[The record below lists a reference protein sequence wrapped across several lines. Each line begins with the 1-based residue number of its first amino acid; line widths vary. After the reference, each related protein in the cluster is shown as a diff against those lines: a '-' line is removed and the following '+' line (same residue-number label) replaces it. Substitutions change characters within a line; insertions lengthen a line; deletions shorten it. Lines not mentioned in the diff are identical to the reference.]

1 MWLDSVALPRTYQFL
16 IHTMVSQADLE
27 RAIHQKLG
35 HIDTLFVSDV
45 SGGCGQ
51 AFDVVIVSEQF
62 EGKRTLQRHR
72 LVNDCLK
79 DEIASMHAFSQK
91 TYTPKQFEE
100 LKFMYSRQT
109 PSEKPSVSAP
119 APGFSQPTG
128 THVEAAKKNTKANG
142 DIVPKIEIPTGVNE
156 NIHVPELTLTPVS
169 ESKHPFRSYHPDL
182 ESESASVGS
191 VDIRHTSSLEGT
203 GISRLHHATI
213 SNPSFW
219 QHLRELLRN
228 EVMQEP
234 QDMNVDDDVVSQ
246 RRNHELGGSEVEQLF
261 EDFFLTQKKH
271 LSANDIARIRDI
283 TGMHGMSS

>member
-1 MWLDSVALPRTYQFL
+1 MWLDSVALPRTCQFL
-16 IHTMVSQADLE
+16 IRTMVSQADLE
-27 RAIHQKLG
+27 RAIHEKLG

-100 LKFMYSRQT
+100 LKFLYSRQT
-109 PSEKPSVSAP
+109 PSEKASISAP
-119 APGFSQPTG
+119 APSLSQPTG
-128 THVEAAKKNTKANG
+128 MHAETAPKNTKADG
-142 DIVPKIEIPTGVNE
+142 EMIPKIDIPARINE

-169 ESKHPFRSYHPDL
+169 ESKHPFRSYHPEL
-182 ESESASVGS
+182 EAGSASVSS

-213 SNPSFW
+213 ANPSFW

-234 QDMNVDDDVVSQ
+234 HDMNVDDDAVSQ
-246 RRNHELGGSEVEQLF
+246 RRNHELGASEVEQLF
-261 EDFFLTQKKH
+261 EDFFLTQKNH

>member
-1 MWLDSVALPRTYQFL
+1 MADFRGLPRTSQFL

-27 RAIHQKLG
+27 RAIHEKLG

-100 LKFMYSRQT
+100 LKFLYSRQT
-109 PSEKPSVSAP
+109 PSEKASVSAP
-119 APGFSQPTG
+119 APSLSQPTG
-128 THVEAAKKNTKANG
+128 MHAETTPKNTKADG
-142 DIVPKIEIPTGVNE
+142 EMIPKIDIPARINE

-169 ESKHPFRSYHPDL
+169 ESKHPFRSYHPEL
-182 ESESASVGS
+182 EAGSASVSS

-213 SNPSFW
+213 ANPSFW

-234 QDMNVDDDVVSQ
+234 HDMNVDDDAVSQ
-246 RRNHELGGSEVEQLF
+246 RRNHELGASEVEQLF
-261 EDFFLTQKKH
+261 EDFFLTQKNH

>member
-100 LKFMYSRQT
+100 LKFLYSRQT
-109 PSEKPSVSAP
+109 PSEKASISAP
-119 APGFSQPTG
+119 APSLSQPTG
-128 THVEAAKKNTKANG
+128 MHAETAPKNTKADG
-142 DIVPKIEIPTGVNE
+142 EMIPKIDIPARINE

-169 ESKHPFRSYHPDL
+169 ESKHPFRSYHPEL
-182 ESESASVGS
+182 EAGSASVSS

-213 SNPSFW
+213 ANPSFW

-234 QDMNVDDDVVSQ
+234 HDMNVDDDAVSQ
-246 RRNHELGGSEVEQLF
+246 RRNHELGASEVEQLF
-261 EDFFLTQKKH
+261 EDFFLTQKNH

>member
-1 MWLDSVALPRTYQFL
+1 
-16 IHTMVSQADLE
+16 MVSQADLE

-62 EGKRTLQRHR
+62 EGKKTLQRHR

-100 LKFMYSRQT
+100 LKFLYSRQT
-109 PSEKPSVSAP
+109 PSEKASVSAP
-119 APGFSQPTG
+119 ALSLSQPTG
-128 THVEAAKKNTKANG
+128 MHAETAPKNTKADG
-142 DIVPKIEIPTGVNE
+142 EMIPKIDIPARINE

-169 ESKHPFRSYHPDL
+169 ESKHPFRSYHPEL
-182 ESESASVGS
+182 EAGSASVSS

-213 SNPSFW
+213 ANPGFW

-234 QDMNVDDDVVSQ
+234 HDMNVDDDAVSQ
-246 RRNHELGGSEVEQLF
+246 RRNHELGASEVEQLF
-261 EDFFLTQKKH
+261 EDFFLTQKNH

>member
-1 MWLDSVALPRTYQFL
+1 MWLDSVALPRSTQPLFH
-16 IHTMVSQADLE
+16 IMVSQADLE

-35 HIDTLFVSDV
+35 NIDTLYVSDV

-100 LKFMYSRQT
+100 LKSMYSRQAHSAKASTSAPTSQSMGIHAET
-109 PSEKPSVSAP
+109 PSHK
-119 APGFSQPTG
+119 
-128 THVEAAKKNTKANG
+128 TKADGTN
-142 DIVPKIEIPTGVNE
+142 VPKIDIPVSVND
-156 NIHVPELTLTPVS
+156 NNHVPELKLTPVS
-169 ESKHPFRSYHPDL
+169 ESKHPFRPYSPQL
-182 ESESASVGS
+182 ETDSTSVS
-191 VDIRHTSSLEGT
+191 TVDMRHTSSLEGT
-203 GISRLHHATI
+203 SISRLHYSTI
-213 SNPSFW
+213 ANPLFW

-228 EVMQEP
+228 ELLQEP
-234 QDMNVDDDVVSQ
+234 RDMNVDDDFVPQ
-246 RRNHELGGSEVEQLF
+246 RRHNELGASEVEQLF
-261 EDFFLTQKKH
+261 EDFFLSQKNH